1 MITTSN
7 HHSHSIKA
15 ILDRHMV
22 SVVEVQGLMLV
33 VTQDLLEEAQDLM
46 AVEAQDLMV
55 VEAQDLMVMEE
66 GFTVGEQGLMVV
78 AEGKDLEV

>member
-55 VEAQDLMVMEE
+55 MEE

>member
-7 HHSHSIKA
+7 HRSHSIKA

-55 VEAQDLMVMEE
+55 MEE
-66 GFTVGEQGLMVV
+66 GPTVGEQGLMVV

>member
-55 VEAQDLMVMEE
+55 MEE
-66 GFTVGEQGLMVV
+66 GLTVGEQGLMVV